1 MSDDCFVLAELATG
15 WQLHFQPWTG
25 VARIQD
31 GCSVINSISANLP
44 TQLYPGKLTARNPK
58 FLEGWLQ
65 IKRHNQLKQ
74 TLKFPSALLILKQLT
89 PKEKKYLLISILAVV
104 HDYYYFASPSCHAS
118 QISNLFWYSFQKN
131 TRRWYLWC
139 CPTVTMNKRKAWP

>member
-104 HDYYYFASPSCHAS
+104 HDYYYFASPSLS
-118 QISNLFWYSFQKN
+118 RISK
-131 TRRWYLWC
+131 YLTC
-139 CPTVTMNKRKAWP
+139 YDVVFKRPPGDGTYDAVQR